1 MTFKIE
7 SIDTRCI
14 GVSSGPVIV
23 EAAIKES
30 SHPLMAYLIS
40 FKVNQQS
47 VLETFLEMRK
57 DDALNFE
64 INGKSYEAQYLHT
77 ENEEYFYYCQ

>member
-1 MTFKIE
+1 MTFKID

-14 GVSSGPVIV
+14 GVTSGPVV
-23 EAAIKES
+23 LEAAIEES
-30 SHPLMAYLIS
+30 PTSLMAYLIS
-40 FKVNQQS
+40 FKVNQRS